1 MIDITP
7 IMEAIITLVFLC
19 ITTFLIPYIK
29 SKTTSAQQEQ
39 IQAWVN
45 IAVMAAEQLIQGSG
59 MGAEKKEYVIKWLNK
74 HNITFDAEKLDAMI
88 EAAVYKLTN
97 SPTSIEIPVEISN
110 QIEPETLV
118 AAKAIL
124 DENMATA
131 KKTTKTKSTK
141 TKTNTGTSE
150 NTSEANTE
158 ENK

>member
-29 SKTTSAQQEQ
+29 SKTTAAQQEQ

-59 MGAEKKEYVIKWLNK
+59 MGAEKKEYVIKWLNE

-97 SPTSIEIPVEISN
+97 NPTSIEIPVEISN
-110 QIEPETLV
+110 KIEPETLV
-118 AAKAIL
+118 TAKAIL
-124 DENMATA
+124 DERTTTT
-131 KKTTKTKSTK
+131 KKTTKTKTTK
-141 TKTNTGTSE
+141 ATTTSE
-150 NTSEANTE
+150 NTTTEANNE

>member
-45 IAVMAAEQLIQGSG
+45 IAVMAAEQLIQGTG
-59 MGAEKKEYVIKWLNK
+59 MGAEKKEYVIKWLNE

-97 SPTSIEIPVEISN
+97 NPTSIEIPVEISN
-110 QIEPETLV
+110 KIEPETLV

-124 DENMATA
+124 DENMTTT
-131 KKTTKTKSTK
+131 KKTTRTKANKAT
-141 TKTNTGTSE
+141 TSE
-150 NTSEANTE
+150 NTSGANNE

>member
-7 IMEAIITLVFLC
+7 IIETIITLVVLC

-59 MGAEKKEYVIKWLNK
+59 KGAEKKEYVIKWLNE

-97 SPTSIEIPVEISN
+97 NPTTIEIPVEISN

-124 DENMATA
+124 DEKMITA
-131 KKTTKTKSTK
+131 KKTTRTRTIKAT
-141 TKTNTGTSE
+141 TSE
-150 NTSEANTE
+150 NASEANTE

>member
-7 IMEAIITLVFLC
+7 IIEAIITVIVLC

-29 SKTTSAQQEQ
+29 SKTTAAQQEQ

-59 MGAEKKEYVIKWLNK
+59 KGAEKKEYVIKWLNE

-97 SPTSIEIPVEISN
+97 NPTSIEIPVEISN
-110 QIEPETLV
+110 NIEPETLV

-124 DENMATA
+124 DEKTATA
-131 KKTTKTKSTK
+131 KKTTRTKAIKAT
-141 TKTNTGTSE
+141 TSE
-150 NTSEANTE
+150 NTSEANIE
-158 ENK
+158 EK

>member
-7 IMEAIITLVFLC
+7 IIEAIITVVVLC

-59 MGAEKKEYVIKWLNK
+59 KGAEKKEYVIKWLNE

-97 SPTSIEIPVEISN
+97 NPTSIEIPVEISN
-110 QIEPETLV
+110 NIEPETLV

-124 DENMATA
+124 DEKTATA
-131 KKTTKTKSTK
+131 KKTTRAKSTK
-141 TKTNTGTSE
+141 TNTATSE
-150 NTSEANTE
+150 NTTEGNTE

>member
-59 MGAEKKEYVIKWLNK
+59 MGAEKKKYVIKWLNE

-97 SPTSIEIPVEISN
+97 NPTSIEIPVEISN
-110 QIEPETLV
+110 KIEPETLV

-124 DENMATA
+124 DEKTAAA
-131 KKTTKTKSTK
+131 KKNTKTKSTK
-141 TKTNTGTSE
+141 TNAGTSE

>member
-7 IMEAIITLVFLC
+7 IIEAIITLVFLC

-110 QIEPETLV
+110 KIEPETLV

-124 DENMATA
+124 DEKTAAA
-131 KKTTKTKSTK
+131 KKNTKTKS

>member
-7 IMEAIITLVFLC
+7 ILEAIIALVFLC

-59 MGAEKKEYVIKWLNK
+59 KGAEKKEYVIKWLNE

-97 SPTSIEIPVEISN
+97 NPTSIEIPVEISN

-124 DENMATA
+124 DEKTTTT
-131 KKTTKTKSTK
+131 KKTTTKKSTK
-141 TKTNTGTSE
+141 TNTTSE
-150 NTSEANTE
+150 NTTEANNE

>member
-7 IMEAIITLVFLC
+7 IIEAIITVIVLC

-29 SKTTSAQQEQ
+29 SKTTSTQQEQ

-59 MGAEKKEYVIKWLNK
+59 KGAEKKEYVIKWLNE

-97 SPTSIEIPVEISN
+97 NPTTIEIPVEISN

-124 DENMATA
+124 DEKMITA
-131 KKTTKTKSTK
+131 KKTTKTRAIKAT
-141 TKTNTGTSE
+141 TSE
-150 NTSEANTE
+150 NASEANNE

>member
-7 IMEAIITLVFLC
+7 IIEAIITVIVLC

-29 SKTTSAQQEQ
+29 SKTTAAQQEQ

-59 MGAEKKEYVIKWLNK
+59 KGAEKKEYVIKWLNE

-97 SPTSIEIPVEISN
+97 NPTSIEIPVEISN
-110 QIEPETLV
+110 NIEPETLV

-124 DENMATA
+124 DEKTATA
-131 KKTTKTKSTK
+131 KKTTRAKSTK
-141 TKTNTGTSE
+141 TNTATSE
-150 NTSEANTE
+150 NTTEGNTE

>member
-45 IAVMAAEQLIQGSG
+45 IAVMAAEQLIQGTG
-59 MGAEKKEYVIKWLNK
+59 MGAEKKEYVIKWLNE

-97 SPTSIEIPVEISN
+97 NPTSIEIPVEISN

-124 DENMATA
+124 DEKTTTT

-141 TKTNTGTSE
+141 NNTATSE

>member
-7 IMEAIITLVFLC
+7 IIEAIITVIVLC

-29 SKTTSAQQEQ
+29 SKTTAAQQEQ

-59 MGAEKKEYVIKWLNK
+59 KGAEKKEYVIKWLNK

-97 SPTSIEIPVEISN
+97 NPTSIEIPVEISN

-124 DENMATA
+124 DEKTTTA
-131 KKTTKTKSTK
+131 KKNTKTKS

-150 NTSEANTE
+150 NTTEANNE

>member
-59 MGAEKKEYVIKWLNK
+59 MGAEKKEYVIKWLNE

-110 QIEPETLV
+110 KIEPETLV

-124 DENMATA
+124 DEKTTTA
-131 KKTTKTKSTK
+131 KKNTKTKS

-150 NTSEANTE
+150 NTTEANTE
-158 ENK
+158 EK

>member
-59 MGAEKKEYVIKWLNK
+59 MGAEKKEYVIKWLNE

-110 QIEPETLV
+110 KIEPETLV

-124 DENMATA
+124 DEKTAAA
-131 KKTTKTKSTK
+131 KKNTKTKS

>member
-59 MGAEKKEYVIKWLNK
+59 MGAEKKKYVIKWLNK

-110 QIEPETLV
+110 KIEPETLV

-124 DENMATA
+124 DEKTAAA

-141 TKTNTGTSE
+141 ANTGTSE

>member
-59 MGAEKKEYVIKWLNK
+59 KGTEKKEYVIKWLNE

-97 SPTSIEIPVEISN
+97 NPTSIEIPVEISN

-124 DENMATA
+124 DEKTTTT
-131 KKTTKTKSTK
+131 KKTTKSKTVKAST
-141 TKTNTGTSE
+141 TSE
-150 NTSEANTE
+150 NTTEANNE

>member
-7 IMEAIITLVFLC
+7 IIEAVITVIVLC

-29 SKTTSAQQEQ
+29 SKTTAAQQEQ

-59 MGAEKKEYVIKWLNK
+59 KGAEKKEYVIKWLNE

-97 SPTSIEIPVEISN
+97 NPTSIEIPVEISN
-110 QIEPETLV
+110 NIEPETLV

-124 DENMATA
+124 DEKTTTA

-141 TKTNTGTSE
+141 TNTVTSE
-150 NTSEANTE
+150 NTTEANNE

>member
-7 IMEAIITLVFLC
+7 IIEAIITVIVLC

-29 SKTTSAQQEQ
+29 SKTTAAQQEQ

-59 MGAEKKEYVIKWLNK
+59 KGAEKKEYVIKWLNE

-97 SPTSIEIPVEISN
+97 NPTSIEIPVEISN
-110 QIEPETLV
+110 KIEPETLV

-124 DENMATA
+124 DEKTAVA

-141 TKTNTGTSE
+141 TNTDTSE
-150 NTSEANTE
+150 NTTEVNTE

>member
-59 MGAEKKEYVIKWLNK
+59 MGAEKKEYVVKWLNE
-74 HNITFDAEKLDAMI
+74 HNITFDVEKLDAMI

-97 SPTSIEIPVEISN
+97 NPTSIEIPVEISN
-110 QIEPETLV
+110 KIEPETLV

-124 DENMATA
+124 DEKTTTT
-131 KKTTKTKSTK
+131 KKTPK
-141 TKTNTGTSE
+141 TKTPKTNTATSE
-150 NTSEANTE
+150 NASEANTE

>member
-59 MGAEKKEYVIKWLNK
+59 KGTEKKEYVIKWLNK
-74 HNITFDAEKLDAMI
+74 YNITFDAEKLDAMI

-97 SPTSIEIPVEISN
+97 NPAYIEIPVEISN

-124 DENMATA
+124 DEKTTTT
-131 KKTTKTKSTK
+131 KKTTRTKSTK
-141 TKTNTGTSE
+141 TTTTSE
-150 NTSEANTE
+150 NTTEANTE
-158 ENK
+158 GNQ

>member
-7 IMEAIITLVFLC
+7 IIEAIITVIVLC

-29 SKTTSAQQEQ
+29 SKTTAAQQEQ

-59 MGAEKKEYVIKWLNK
+59 KGAEKKEYVIKWLNE

-97 SPTSIEIPVEISN
+97 NPTSIEIPVEISN
-110 QIEPETLV
+110 NIEPETLV

-124 DENMATA
+124 DEKTATA
-131 KKTTKTKSTK
+131 KKTTRAKSTK
-141 TKTNTGTSE
+141 TNTATSE
-150 NTSEANTE
+150 NASEANNE
-158 ENK
+158 EDK

>member
-7 IMEAIITLVFLC
+7 IIEAIITVIVLC

-29 SKTTSAQQEQ
+29 SKTTAAQQEQ

-59 MGAEKKEYVIKWLNK
+59 KGAEKKEYVIKWLNE

-97 SPTSIEIPVEISN
+97 NPTSIEIPVEISN
-110 QIEPETLV
+110 KIEPETLV

-124 DENMATA
+124 DEKTTTA
-131 KKTTKTKSTK
+131 KKNTKTKSTK
-141 TKTNTGTSE
+141 TNTDTSE
-150 NTSEANTE
+150 NTTEGNTE

>member
-7 IMEAIITLVFLC
+7 IIEAIITVIVLC

-29 SKTTSAQQEQ
+29 SKTTAAQQEQ

-59 MGAEKKEYVIKWLNK
+59 KGAEKKEYVIKWLNE

-97 SPTSIEIPVEISN
+97 NPTSIEIPVEISN
-110 QIEPETLV
+110 KIEPETLV

-124 DENMATA
+124 DEKTTTA
-131 KKTTKTKSTK
+131 KKNTKTKSTK
-141 TKTNTGTSE
+141 TNTDTSE
-150 NTSEANTE
+150 NTSEANTK

>member
-45 IAVMAAEQLIQGSG
+45 IAVMAAEQLIQGTG
-59 MGAEKKEYVIKWLNK
+59 MGAEKKEYVIKWLNE

-110 QIEPETLV
+110 KIEPETLV

-124 DENMATA
+124 DEKTAAA
-131 KKTTKTKSTK
+131 KKNTKTKS

-150 NTSEANTE
+150 NTSEGNTE

>member
-7 IMEAIITLVFLC
+7 IIEAIITVIVLC

-29 SKTTSAQQEQ
+29 SKTTSTQQEQ

-59 MGAEKKEYVIKWLNK
+59 KGAEKKEYVIKWLNE

-97 SPTSIEIPVEISN
+97 NPTTIEIPVEISN

-124 DENMATA
+124 DEKMITA
-131 KKTTKTKSTK
+131 KKTTKTRTIKAT
-141 TKTNTGTSE
+141 TSE
-150 NTSEANTE
+150 NTTEANTE

>member
-7 IMEAIITLVFLC
+7 IIETIITLVVLC

-29 SKTTSAQQEQ
+29 SKTTAAQQEQ

-59 MGAEKKEYVIKWLNK
+59 KGAEKKEYVIKWLNA

-97 SPTSIEIPVEISN
+97 NPTSIEIPVEISN

-124 DENMATA
+124 DEKTTTT
-131 KKTTKTKSTK
+131 KKTTKSKSTK
-141 TKTNTGTSE
+141 ANTATSE
-150 NTSEANTE
+150 NTSEVNT
-158 ENK
+158 

>member
-29 SKTTSAQQEQ
+29 SKTTAAQQEQ

-97 SPTSIEIPVEISN
+97 NPTSIEIPVEISN
-110 QIEPETLV
+110 KIEPETLV
-118 AAKAIL
+118 TAKAIL
-124 DENMATA
+124 DERTTTT
-131 KKTTKTKSTK
+131 KKTTKTKTTK
-141 TKTNTGTSE
+141 ATTTSE
-150 NTSEANTE
+150 NTTTEANNE

>member
-110 QIEPETLV
+110 KIEPETLV

-124 DENMATA
+124 DEKTAAA
-131 KKTTKTKSTK
+131 KKNTKTKS

>member
-7 IMEAIITLVFLC
+7 IIEAVIAVIVLC

-29 SKTTSAQQEQ
+29 SKTTAAQQKQ
-39 IQAWVN
+39 IQDWVN

-59 MGAEKKEYVIKWLNK
+59 KGAEKKEYVIKWLNE

-97 SPTSIEIPVEISN
+97 NPTSIEIPVEISN
-110 QIEPETLV
+110 NIEPETLV

-124 DENMATA
+124 DEKTATA
-131 KKTTKTKSTK
+131 KKTTRTKAIKAT
-141 TKTNTGTSE
+141 TSE

>member
-7 IMEAIITLVFLC
+7 IIEAIITLVVLC

-29 SKTTSAQQEQ
+29 SKTTAAQQEQ

-59 MGAEKKEYVIKWLNK
+59 MGAEKKEYVIKWLNE

-97 SPTSIEIPVEISN
+97 NPTSIEIPVEISN
-110 QIEPETLV
+110 KIEPETLV

-124 DENMATA
+124 DKKTTTT

-141 TKTNTGTSE
+141 INTVTSE
-150 NTSEANTE
+150 NTTEANNE

>member
-7 IMEAIITLVFLC
+7 ILEAIIALVFLC

-59 MGAEKKEYVIKWLNK
+59 KGAEKKEYVIKWLNK

-97 SPTSIEIPVEISN
+97 NPTSIEIPVEISN

-124 DENMATA
+124 DE
-131 KKTTKTKSTK
+131 KTTTTNKSTTKKSTK
-141 TKTNTGTSE
+141 TDTT
-150 NTSEANTE
+150 TE
-158 ENK
+158 TK

>member
-59 MGAEKKEYVIKWLNK
+59 MGAEKKKYVIKWLNE

-97 SPTSIEIPVEISN
+97 NPTSIEIPVEISN
-110 QIEPETLV
+110 KLEPETLV

-124 DENMATA
+124 DEKTAAA
-131 KKTTKTKSTK
+131 KKNTKTKSTK
-141 TKTNTGTSE
+141 TNAGTSE

>member
-59 MGAEKKEYVIKWLNK
+59 MGAEKKKYVIKWLNE

-97 SPTSIEIPVEISN
+97 NPTSIEIPVEISN
-110 QIEPETLV
+110 KIEPETLV

-124 DENMATA
+124 DEKTAAA
-131 KKTTKTKSTK
+131 KKNTKTKS

-150 NTSEANTE
+150 NTSEGNTE

>member
-59 MGAEKKEYVIKWLNK
+59 MGAEKKKYVIKWLNE

-97 SPTSIEIPVEISN
+97 NPTSIEIPVEISN
-110 QIEPETLV
+110 KIEPETLV

-124 DENMATA
+124 DEKTAAA
-131 KKTTKTKSTK
+131 KKNTKTKS

-150 NTSEANTE
+150 NTSETNTE

>member
-7 IMEAIITLVFLC
+7 IIEAIITVIVLC

-29 SKTTSAQQEQ
+29 SKTTAAQQEQ

-59 MGAEKKEYVIKWLNK
+59 KGAEKKEYVIKWLNE

-97 SPTSIEIPVEISN
+97 NPTSIEIPVEISN
-110 QIEPETLV
+110 KIEPETLV

-124 DENMATA
+124 DEKTASA
-131 KKTTKTKSTK
+131 KKNTKTKS

-150 NTSEANTE
+150 NPSEANTE

>member
-59 MGAEKKEYVIKWLNK
+59 KGAEKKEYVIKWLNK

-97 SPTSIEIPVEISN
+97 NPTSIEIPVEISN

-124 DENMATA
+124 DEKTATT

-141 TKTNTGTSE
+141 ATITSE

>member
-7 IMEAIITLVFLC
+7 IIEAIITLVFLC

-59 MGAEKKEYVIKWLNK
+59 KGAEKKEYVIKWLNE

-97 SPTSIEIPVEISN
+97 NPTSIEIPVKISN

-124 DENMATA
+124 DKKTTTV
-131 KKTTKTKSTK
+131 KKTTKSKTTK
-141 TKTNTGTSE
+141 TSTTSE
-150 NTSEANTE
+150 NTTEANNE

>member
-110 QIEPETLV
+110 KIEPETLV

-124 DENMATA
+124 AEKTAAA
-131 KKTTKTKSTK
+131 KKNTKTKS

>member
-59 MGAEKKEYVIKWLNK
+59 KGTEKKEYVIKWLNG

-97 SPTSIEIPVEISN
+97 NPTTIEIPVEISN

-124 DENMATA
+124 DEKTTTT
-131 KKTTKTKSTK
+131 KKTTRTKSTK
-141 TKTNTGTSE
+141 TTTTSE
-150 NTSEANTE
+150 NTTEANTE
-158 ENK
+158 GNQ